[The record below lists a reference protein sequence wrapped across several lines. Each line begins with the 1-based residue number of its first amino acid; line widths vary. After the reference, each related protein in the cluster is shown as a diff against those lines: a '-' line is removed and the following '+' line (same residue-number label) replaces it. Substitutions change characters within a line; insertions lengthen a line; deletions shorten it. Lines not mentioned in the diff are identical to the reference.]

1 MYQLIKIHLQRKVTC
16 FKKKVLDFSVSDNHS
31 AFIIEGG
38 YVTTMGSNSEGQS
51 GLGHNKPS
59 QLLPTIVRKIAD
71 KFITVRIKQ
80 NYNTK
85 SYKKYL

>member
-1 MYQLIKIHLQRKVTC
+1 MPC

-38 YVTTMGSNSEGQS
+38 YVITLGSNSEGQS

-59 QLLPTIVRKIAD
+59 QFLPTVVKKVAD
-71 KFITVRIKQ
+71 KIITVSINQ
-80 NYNTK
+80 I
-85 SYKKYL
+85 